1 VKLLRKRMCKS
12 YFLKKIRGISS
23 PKYFSKTKGSILL
36 RNYLYSI
43 LCNIFIA
50 LCYTNYYVYL
60 LKRLNILHSFFGKG
74 RTLRILIAQ
83 KTVKNKRVKLLR
95 KRNRKLYFLEIIR
108 GISSPKYFRKNKTRI
123 LLAKQFLLCVIPTIW
138 LIMESPKYLLFFFG
152 KRRTQEICFA

>member
-1 VKLLRKRMCKS
+1 MLCYRNYLVSYWNRLNILYCFLWNGRTWKVCFAQKTVKNKRGKLLRKRNRKL

-60 LKRLNILHSFFGKG
+60 LKRLNILIVFCEMGEPGKFVLHKKHTKIKG
-74 RTLRILIAQ
+74 WNFWEREIA
-83 KTVKNKRVKLLR
+83 NC
-95 KRNRKLYFLEIIR
+95 
-108 GISSPKYFRKNKTRI
+108 ISWK
-123 LLAKQFLLCVIPTIW
+123 
-138 LIMESPKYLLFFFG
+138 
-152 KRRTQEICFA
+152 